1 MAWQDRIREA
11 AYTTPSGLRLVF
23 LYENVTKAFD
33 KKTSAF
39 NFPDADGT
47 FIQDNGRT
55 GRRIPLRLF
64 FTGDDYDLEVA
75 TFEEGLAE
83 KGQGKLEH
91 PVYGTLDVV
100 PFGTISRRDDLK
112 TASNQAILE
121 VTFWETI
128 NLLFPAAQADP
139 ATEVLAAVDEYN
151 VAVSEQFA
159 EVLDVDTAI
168 EEASFKNRYQV
179 VVDVTRSILQGVADT
194 QDDVRK
200 TFNAVFD
207 SINNGLDTLVGEPLT
222 LAFQTTIL
230 LQTPALAEQNITAR
244 LDAYSN
250 LISSLIDGEDSV
262 RSANNDSQN
271 SNAFQNDDL
280 FALTSVTGAI
290 VSVINN
296 QFLTKPEAIAAAEE
310 ILDLASRVTVWR
322 DANYESLAEID
333 TGSAYQQFQEAVALT
348 AGFLVEISF
357 SLRQEK
363 SIKLDRARTIIDLAA
378 ELYGE
383 VDPQLDFLI
392 SSNELTGSEI
402 LELPKGREIVW
413 FPET

>member
-11 AYTTPSGLRLVF
+11 AYTTPSGLRLTF

-64 FTGDDYDLEVA
+64 FTGDDYDLEAA
-75 TFEEGLAE
+75 TFEDGLAE

-91 PVYGTLDVV
+91 PIYGTLDVV

-112 TASNQAILE
+112 TAANQAILE

-128 NLLFPAAQADP
+128 NLLFPAAQTDP
-139 ATEVLAAVDEYN
+139 GAEVLAAVDEYN
-151 VAVSEQFA
+151 EAVSEQFE
-159 EVLDVDTAI
+159 EVLDLDTAV
-168 EEASFKNRYQV
+168 EEATFKNEYRI
-179 VVDVTRSILQGVADT
+179 VVDVAQSILQGIADT
-194 QDDVRK
+194 QDDVRQ

-207 SINNGLDTLVGEPLT
+207 SISSGLDTLVGEPLT

-230 LQTPALAEQNITAR
+230 LQTPARAEQNIRAR
-244 LDAYSN
+244 LDAYTN
-250 LISSLIDGEDSV
+250 MVTSLIGTV
-262 RSANNDSQN
+262 RSAGNDSQN

-280 FALTSVTGAI
+280 FASTGVTGAI
-290 VSVINN
+290 VSVVNN
-296 QFLTKPEAIAAAEE
+296 QFLTKSEAIGAAEE
-310 ILDLASRVTVWR
+310 ILALAAAVTVWR
-322 DANYESLAEID
+322 DANYESLGEID

-363 SIKLDRARTIIDLAA
+363 RIILDRARTIIDLAA

-392 SSNELTGSEI
+392 TSNELSGSEI

-413 FPET
+413 FPEP